1 MEESL
6 YADTAPSISSNLNR
20 SYKCSL
26 CGQQGHNRERC
37 PTPSIDYQLR
47 RDPKLVTELAKG
59 APVATSGTVVMDVDE
74 FQPTD
79 AEFTDAELHTLHDLD
94 FSKRAADGEEI
105 GL

>member
-1 MEESL
+1 MKDAQPQAS
-6 YADTAPSISSNLNR
+6 TTS
-20 SYKCSL
+20 C
-26 CGQQGHNRERC
+26 
-37 PTPSIDYQLR
+37 
-47 RDPKLVTELAKG
+47 G

-74 FQPTD
+74 FQPTE

>member
-1 MEESL
+1 M
-6 YADTAPSISSNLNR
+6 
-20 SYKCSL
+20 
-26 CGQQGHNRERC
+26 
-37 PTPSIDYQLR
+37 
-47 RDPKLVTELAKG
+47 TELAKG

-74 FQPTD
+74 FQPTE

>member
-6 YADTAPSISSNLNR
+6 YADTAPSISSKLNR

-26 CGQQGHNRERC
+26 CGRQGHNRERC
-37 PTPSIDYQLR
+37 PTPSIDYQLQ

-74 FQPTD
+74 FQPTE
-79 AEFTDAELHTLHDLD
+79 AEFTDAELHTLHDVD